1 MKKQEYKKKT
11 WTKPSIHA
19 LSIKKDTFSGTV
31 HGVENAGKY
40 PGPPA
45 KS

>member
-11 WTKPSIHA
+11 WTKPSINA

-31 HGVENAGKY
+31 SGSELAGKD
-40 PGPPA
+40 GPPT